1 MTFKRKIVHS
11 RFTLLAIS
19 VFLFTESTS
28 ARAQEREI
36 RVAVAADLKF
46 AMEELAKEF
55 ESQTGTR
62 VEVTSGSSGNFFAQ
76 IQSGA
81 PFDLFFS
88 ADVEYPRKLEA
99 AGLVGPG
106 TLFEYAQ
113 GQIVIWTPADEPLDV
128 SRRGWNA
135 LLDPR
140 VQRIAIANPALAP
153 YGRAAVAALQ
163 KAGIYEQVKTKL
175 VYGENISQAA
185 QFAQSGNAQA
195 GIIALSL
202 ALAPGMK
209 NGKAWEIPAGMYPPI
224 EQAAVVLKNGKNKST
239 ALAFMDFI
247 KSASGRKILQKHGF
261 AVPAEKQQSNDSTLR
276 GSSRPRKTE
285 SKG

>member
-1 MTFKRKIVHS
+1 M
-11 RFTLLAIS
+11 
-19 VFLFTESTS
+19 
-28 ARAQEREI
+28 
-36 RVAVAADLKF
+36 
-46 AMEELAKEF
+46 
-55 ESQTGTR
+55 
-62 VEVTSGSSGNFFAQ
+62 
-76 IQSGA
+76 
-81 PFDLFFS
+81 FFS
-88 ADVEYPRKLEA
+88 VTPRSRRVPLF
-99 AGLVGPG
+99 PYT
-106 TLFEYAQ
+106 TLFRS
-113 GQIVIWTPADEPLDV
+113 LDV
-128 SRRGWNA
+128 SMRGWNA

-224 EQAAVVLKNGKNKST
+224 EQA
-239 ALAFMDFI
+239 
-247 KSASGRKILQKHGF
+247 
-261 AVPAEKQQSNDSTLR
+261 
-276 GSSRPRKTE
+276 
-285 SKG
+285 

>member
-11 RFTLLAIS
+11 SFTLLAIS

-88 ADVEYPRKLEA
+88 ADVEYPRSEEHTSELQSRVDLVCRLLLE
-99 AGLVGPG
+99 
-106 TLFEYAQ
+106 
-113 GQIVIWTPADEPLDV
+113 
-128 SRRGWNA
+128 
-135 LLDPR
+135 
-140 VQRIAIANPALAP
+140 
-153 YGRAAVAALQ
+153 
-163 KAGIYEQVKTKL
+163 KKKKK
-175 VYGENISQAA
+175 
-185 QFAQSGNAQA
+185 
-195 GIIALSL
+195 
-202 ALAPGMK
+202 K
-209 NGKAWEIPAGMYPPI
+209 NYNQED
-224 EQAAVVLKNGKNKST
+224 T
-239 ALAFMDFI
+239 
-247 KSASGRKILQKHGF
+247 
-261 AVPAEKQQSNDSTLR
+261 
-276 GSSRPRKTE
+276 
-285 SKG
+285 